1 MARMNPKQHFE
12 LYTAL
17 AYKTGVKKSWA
28 QANVLPVVLER
39 IEADLPSHNLLQT
52 IIADNSKIQRERMV
66 GKEI

>member
-39 IEADLPSHNLLQT
+39 IEADLPSMNALMN
-52 IIADNSKIQRERMV
+52 IISDNSKIQRDKMM